1 MANDG
6 IVDRAMEA
14 NGYTINQNGGTYR
27 NGATKPVEDKA
38 SVARVYLELLAAAEA
53 DPTKVVSVREVAR
66 AGKCSRKFAE
76 KCMREIES
84 GELVDPKMKIV
95 ARARGAGVIS
105 ISDEDGMFLL
115 ALRQQNNKR
124 TLRDYCIRLIE
135 DRGVFVSPSVIC
147 KWFLSSFPFRG
158 SLGKL
163 NQVPL
168 DKFSPENILR
178 AMEHW
183 EFIRQV
189 DPFRLKFGDEKPLKG
204 EDLFN
209 RKGRADPLSGEREP
223 IYVDS
228 DFRNTYNIIGI
239 CHPPLQRFVRVAGV
253 LVELSWSL
261 RSFPPNSVSRVESY

>member
-1 MANDG
+1 MFHLSHVPSFLIGSHTGAGAVWRRFMADDGG

-14 NGYTINQNGGTYR
+14 NGYTINQNGGTYWHGVAR
-27 NGATKPVEDKA
+27 PIEDKV
-38 SVARVYLELLAAAEA
+38 SVAWVYLELLAAAEA

-66 AGKCSRKFAE
+66 IGKCSRGFAE

-84 GELVDPKMKIV
+84 GGLVDPKRKIV
-95 ARARGAGVIS
+95 ARARGAGVIA
-105 ISDEDGMFLL
+105 ISDEDGMYLL

-124 TLRDYCIRLIE
+124 KLRDYCIRLIE

-147 KWFLSSFPFRG
+147 KWFHNLFPYRG

-183 EFIRQV
+183 EFIMQV
-189 DPFRLKFGDEKPLKG
+189 DPYWLKFGDEKPLKVRICLIARG
-204 EDLFN
+204 VQTLSVFFIPCILLFT
-209 RKGRADPLSGEREP
+209 PRES
-223 IYVDS
+223 IVIVRD
-228 DFRNTYNIIGI
+228 IIVIVG
-239 CHPPLQRFVRVAGV
+239 G
-253 LVELSWSL
+253 
-261 RSFPPNSVSRVESY
+261 N